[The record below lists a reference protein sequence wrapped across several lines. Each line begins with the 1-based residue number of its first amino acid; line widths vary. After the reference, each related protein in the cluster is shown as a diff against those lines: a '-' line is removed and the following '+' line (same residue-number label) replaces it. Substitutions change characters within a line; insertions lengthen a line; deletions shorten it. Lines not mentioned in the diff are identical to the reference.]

1 MYKFQGPAN
10 RIARVF
16 RILSSTV
23 STVSRMGS
31 EPGRRATVSAP
42 GGLATRDLSQGDERT
57 FRAEE

>member
-31 EPGRRATVSAP
+31 EPGRRASVSAP
-42 GGLATRDLSQGDERT
+42 GGLATRDLGQGGERT
-57 FRAEE
+57 LRAEE

>member
-10 RIARVF
+10 RIARVY
-16 RILSSTV
+16 RILSSTI
-23 STVSRMGS
+23 STVSRMGG

>member
-10 RIARVF
+10 RIARVV
-16 RILSSTV
+16 RMLSSTV
-23 STVSRMGS
+23 LTVSQMGS

-57 FRAEE
+57 LRAEE